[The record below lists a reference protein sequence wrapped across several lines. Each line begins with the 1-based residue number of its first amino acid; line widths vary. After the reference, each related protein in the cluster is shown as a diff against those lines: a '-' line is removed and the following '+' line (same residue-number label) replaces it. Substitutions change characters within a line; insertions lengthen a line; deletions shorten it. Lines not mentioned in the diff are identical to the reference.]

1 MRVCPVDG
9 EVVPQ
14 TPTPAQPCRQP
25 RGQSSQSAAPPIA
38 LTRAT
43 PQQSCCFR
51 SSLNGTGIAH
61 SLRTNKRQACGAFRN
76 QVNKVNI
83 QTQACACRST
93 QFTDRLK
100 APTTQTPQGR
110 VTGGRPPPHWEA
122 RTRTRGNTAR
132 KQGCPRHLDQRQT
145 TRIALSLA
153 QLQPREHLCAHAAV
167 NRQQRGSAGQS
178 TEHRPPSRSPGRA
191 VPSGAVPGRA
201 GCGDQAQAAAGHSRR
216 IKYRIQLVFSLEIQ
230 SIRRIT

>member
-1 MRVCPVDG
+1 MWSLPK
-9 EVVPQ
+9 
-14 TPTPAQPCRQP
+14 
-25 RGQSSQSAAPPIA
+25 SSQQGKHPNSGVCLSVHTVYRQTESADDTDAAGP
-38 LTRAT
+38 RD
-43 PQQSCCFR
+43 R
-51 SSLNGTGIAH
+51 
-61 SLRTNKRQACGAFRN
+61 RQAPSPLG
-76 QVNKVNI
+76 
-83 QTQACACRST
+83 
-93 QFTDRLK
+93 
-100 APTTQTPQGR
+100 
-110 VTGGRPPPHWEA
+110 A

-145 TRIALSLA
+145 TRTALSPA
-153 QLQPREHLCAHAAV
+153 QLQPRERLCAHAAV